1 MSYLQVCAGMTPD
14 ELAECRLG
22 YRGPYLIKTAQK
34 VLEKGG
40 ALAAEKELR
49 NCETFEEA
57 QAALREYPGVGP
69 KVASCTALFALG
81 FPDAFPIDVWMR
93 RVMHRLYGMDEKD
106 VRGMEDFAKKN
117 FAPYGGIAQQYLFYY
132 VRGLH

>member
-1 MSYLQVCAGMTPD
+1 MPEPEVIAGMTPD

-69 KVASCTALFALG
+69 KVAKLHSPFR
-81 FPDAFPIDVWMR
+81 P
-93 RVMHRLYGMDEKD
+93 
-106 VRGMEDFAKKN
+106 
-117 FAPYGGIAQQYLFYY
+117 GISGCFSD
-132 VRGLH
+132 